1 MTQEQIDK
9 MFYFGPDMFPGE
21 VIMSLIVMAVMIT
34 LSFVIYFKFR
44 KLDPTKPEKGFAL
57 VVVAGIEK
65 IEEFTVSTMG
75 KKWRSFSGYALAAGL
90 YIVLSTLVSLMGLPA
105 PLTYLGNTLTLG
117 ICTFSL
123 IHITAMK
130 KNKLGYFKRYVEPI
144 PVLLPIN
151 LLSMWAPLLSLSL
164 RLFGNNLAGFTLMS
178 IIYYFLG
185 LASDALFGWLTAS
198 GASSI
203 LIAPVITPVLHLY
216 FDLISGAIQ
225 TLIFVMLSMIFVS
238 QEDPDEG
245 DSEEFVK

>member
-1 MTQEQIDK
+1 MSQEQIDK

-21 VIMSLIVMAVMIT
+21 VIMSLMIMAIMIIF
-34 LSFVIYFKFR
+34 SFCIYFKFR
-44 KLDPTKPEKGFAL
+44 KLDPTKPEKGFNL
-57 VVVAGIEK
+57 VIVAGIEK
-65 IEEFTVSTMG
+65 IEDFTINTMG
-75 KKWRSFSGYALAAGL
+75 KKWRSFSAYVLTAGL
-90 YIVLSTLVSLMGLPA
+90 YIVLSTLISLMGLPS

-130 KNKLGYFKRYVEPI
+130 KNKLAYFKRYIEPI
-144 PVLLPIN
+144 PFFLPIN

-185 LASDALFGWLTAS
+185 LLSDALFGWLTTS

-203 LIAPVITPVLHLY
+203 IVAPIVTPILHLY

-245 DSEEFVK
+245 DFEEFVK